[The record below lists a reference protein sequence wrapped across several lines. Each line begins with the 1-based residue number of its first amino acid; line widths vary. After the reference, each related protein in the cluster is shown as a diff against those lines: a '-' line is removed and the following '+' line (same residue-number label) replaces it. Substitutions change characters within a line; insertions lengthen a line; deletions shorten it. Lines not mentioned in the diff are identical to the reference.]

1 PIFIQVVWLIINLR
15 MSKKNNYTI

>member
-1 PIFIQVVWLIINLR
+1 PVFFQIIWLIINLR